1 MGNLTRLRTQVL
13 IKNIFMDLLREKP
26 FSAITINH
34 ICEKAM
40 IHRSTFYRYYDDKY
54 ELFSDT
60 VNSIGINL
68 FEQTKQGLELEQT
81 LFEEI
86 IEYIDVNRALFFNV
100 TSKNSSRELYD
111 NLIQLGSEILY
122 ENSIKYNDPL
132 SVQIRNSAYPKVLC
146 DFYCSGFFEIIKKW
160 INNEYPYSKEEL
172 IYIVNNFLTNESK

>member
-1 MGNLTRLRTQVL
+1 MGNLTRLRTQAL
-13 IKNIFMDLLREKP
+13 IKNTFMDLLSEKP
-26 FSAITINH
+26 FSAITINN

-60 VNSIGINL
+60 LNFITITL
-68 FEQTKQGLELEQT
+68 FEQTKQGLDIEHT

-100 TSKNSSRELYD
+100 TSKNNSRELYD
-111 NLIQLGSEILY
+111 KLIQLGSEILY
-122 ENSIKYNDPL
+122 KNSIKYNDPL
-132 SVQIRNSAYPKVLC
+132 SVQIRNSDYPKVLC

-172 IYIVNNFLTNESK
+172 ILIANNFQIN

>member
-1 MGNLTRLRTQVL
+1 MGNLTSLRTKVL
-13 IKNIFMDLLREKP
+13 IKNTFMDLLREKP
-26 FSAITINH
+26 FSSITINH

-60 VNSIGINL
+60 VNSIVINL
-68 FEQTKQGLELEQT
+68 YEQTKQGLELEHT

-86 IEYIDVNRALFFNV
+86 LEYIDVNRTLFFNV
-100 TSKNSSRELYD
+100 TSKNNSSELYD

-132 SVQIRNSAYPKVLC
+132 SVQIRNSAYPKIIC
-146 DFYCSGFFEIIKKW
+146 DFYCSGFFEITKKW

-172 IYIVNNFLTNESK
+172 FYIVNNFLINEPK